1 MSPTSAS
8 WGVLDSNL
16 LVKKVSGLR
25 VVDASAFVRHLS
37 SPKSLID
44 VVFSPPFQNVILK
57 PSFIHSPKEQRLLSK
72 NHGRKIIV
80 TSISNFMMR
89 LTSTRQYSRKL
100 WKTAQFYMVID
111 MDDQ

>member
-37 SPKSLID
+37 SPKSLTD
-44 VVFSPPFQNVILK
+44 VVFSPPSQNVILK
-57 PSFIHSPKEQRLLSK
+57 LSFIHSPKEQQLLSK
-72 NHGRKIIV
+72 KHGRRTIV
-80 TSISNFMMR
+80 TSILNVGHDGCDLDKPILETVENCAVSYGDR
-89 LTSTRQYSRKL
+89 
-100 WKTAQFYMVID
+100 
-111 MDDQ
+111 